1 MKQTGKKLLSY
12 LLILA
17 MVVGLVPGMRLMAYA
32 ASSTVTWN
40 ASDITGQGNSFTKDG
55 VTVNCG
61 DLDYSNK
68 NFMDGGTFTTTLG
81 NFTKIEVTT
90 GEWEASGTGWSGST
104 WTGNASSVSFSGEIY
119 EVTKVVFTIEP
130 ATVAVTGVEL
140 DPATLSLTV
149 GDATATLT
157 ATVQPD
163 GATDKTVTWTTS
175 DASIATVDNGVVTP
189 KAAGTA
195 TITATATNGTE
206 DTSDDKTATC
216 TVTVSDSQ
224 AALQNAQSALETS
237 ILEANDY
244 ATSIVESHENEAVTV
259 WNSVE
264 TATGVRNNAT
274 SVAELQSA
282 KETLDQVV
290 AKTKLEISIEE
301 AESYYN
307 DIQGSHADAAAT
319 LLSAI
324 NTAKGV
330 KDNTNATVQQLT
342 EAKTALDNAL
352 ATAQAQAAAAQQS
365 DTYTFYVTDSLD
377 WGSACAYAWD
387 SDGNALLGEWPG
399 TAVSTGTTELGDTQ
413 FIVQLPKTAVGFI
426 VNGGGAQ
433 TEDITNFS
441 YDGFWMDGSK
451 NALGHYLVTGYNF
464 ETTEPEPPAPADTYV
479 VAGSKD
485 DIFGSTWDGTSEAN
499 KMTLANGTY
508 TKSYTVSQAY
518 TGVQLKVVKN
528 GTTWIGDQS
537 GNNVTFNLTGAGTF
551 TVSYNP
557 STNAVSVSGDIVA
570 SESAETTLTVGTTW
584 YVGDAFNPGAA
595 WVNYYDTD
603 AAYLMHST
611 GAGSVSQPIYDGDL
625 AMWCFGALCPADKY
639 SVHGSEGAPDE
650 GNLPLYFTVP
660 DGKSEEETPTGFRL
674 TGGDGTKDSPYTF
687 ALVYDEKPAPAAETV
702 TYGEHTCTVLDANS
716 TSLTDGWY
724 IVKAGE
730 TVTIPAAVT
739 VSGDVHLVLQEGATL
754 NTQAGIAGGEG
765 SLLTVEG
772 SGALNATAAE
782 DGSNAIVIEQLTV
795 NGGSVTVNTDQ
806 DGIVLRRSAAIT
818 GGTVNVT
825 AANGDGISVEDRDG
839 NLTISGGSVEVRGKQ
854 GIGVNGQVAVSG
866 GTVHAVATGT
876 GEMDSAIVGVGGIT
890 VSGGSVTAEGISLG
904 LLSYDNV
911 QITDGSVTASGS
923 TAVYSNNVSVSGGD
937 VTATGSTNGLAAE
950 NSVSISGGD
959 VTATGSA
966 YGLAAMQSVSIQGGT
981 VTATTEGE
989 EGAVYGTT
997 VTVAEGLTVTA
1008 SDDATSAAA
1017 VSDFATNHSQK
1028 YVHIEAP
1035 QAAETV
1041 TYGEHT
1047 CTVLDANSTSWTDGW
1062 YIVKEGETVTIP
1074 AAVAVS
1080 GDVHLVLQEGATLNT
1095 QAGIAGAEGSL
1106 TVEGS
1111 GTLNAAAAETGSTE
1125 DESYAIVIAQLTVN
1139 GGSVS
1144 AGGGDQ
1150 AILAGN
1156 LTING
1161 GSVTVNTDKNGIEV
1175 IQSAT
1180 ITGGTVNVTANR
1192 LGISSQRGGITISGG
1207 SVDVT
1212 GDQAIYFKGLVA
1224 VSGGTV
1230 HAVATGNAVLDSAIV
1245 GEGGITVSG
1254 GSVTA
1259 QGYGYGLL
1267 GYSKV
1272 LITDGSVTASGSI
1285 AAYSFDVEISGGNVT
1300 ANGGSTY
1307 GLAAMDSMSISG
1319 GTVTATGDMGAV
1331 YCEKGV
1337 TVADGLA
1344 VTAGDDAT
1352 SAAAVSDFATNHSQ
1366 KYVEIKAAA
1375 AEPVNTTGTIVMSE
1389 QGFYYGQTVETITKD
1404 GITVVAG
1411 KGDNGSNSAPYY
1423 AAGESLD
1430 VDPGNTLTVSVASG
1444 TITQIV
1450 FTYGS
1455 SNANEI
1461 TADSGTFDTNTWTG
1475 SAQSVTFT
1483 FGGTSGKRKIKEIA
1497 VTYSASAPAAE
1508 TVTYTD
1514 GNGTEHT
1521 CTVVDANSTSWTDGW
1536 YIVKEGETV
1545 TIPAAVTVSG
1555 DVHLVLQ
1562 EGATLNVNDSVSL
1575 WMESNALTIEGSGTL
1590 NAVCDGANA
1599 AIYGDGALTVNG
1611 GSVVA
1616 TGGSRNG
1623 ITVGTVAVSGG
1634 TVTATGSDAGIR
1646 AEKDL
1651 TISGGTV
1658 HATGNTPQEGVA
1670 IESKKGN
1677 ITISGGEVEA
1687 EGTAAGISAAEGAV
1701 TISGGTVTATG
1712 GSTGIA
1718 GLQSVSIQGGTVNAT
1733 GGGAGILCLQS
1744 VSIQGG
1750 TVTVTA
1756 TTEGGLGAVY
1766 AQEGVTV
1773 ADGLAVTAGDD
1784 ATNAAAV
1791 SDFATNHSQKYVHIE
1806 EAPAV
1811 ATVDG
1816 TSYSSF
1822 AEALSAWAGGAGTT
1836 LTLAGDVTV
1845 DSTVTISGTK
1855 TLDLNGYGIKRTGS
1869 GTVLEISDGA
1879 SLTLN
1884 DSTPARTDTGDN
1896 RPAGVTGGY
1905 ITGGTGTDV
1914 YGGLVIAGGVYNAG
1928 TFTMNGGS
1936 ITSNSAN
1943 LGGGVYNAGSFTM
1956 NGGSITGNS
1965 GANYGGGVCN
1975 DFGEFTMTGGSITGN
1990 SGNLGGGVMNSYG
2003 TLNLSGAPV
2012 ITGNTGSDLTNI
2024 TASVAV
2030 TGALTGEGPIRV
2042 MVLDSEGAPT
2052 SGSFAQAG
2060 GNYSLTDDDAAKFTS
2075 DLSDYVVKRD
2085 GNTLLLA
2092 SAHTHSFS
2100 YSASGD
2106 TVTATCTADGCD
2118 NPAFSAALTV
2128 TAPTLTTYGGTG
2140 DAAATLTGLDAF
2152 NTATEK
2158 TVSAA
2163 DILYVGRNDTTYEE
2177 SATAPTAAGQ
2187 YTAKLTVEGQT
2198 AQVDYEIGKAA
2209 GSISYASTVL
2219 GRIYGAAPFTNT
2231 LTNTGDGAVSYASDN
2246 TAVAIVDSASGAVTI
2261 VGAGTVR
2268 ITATVTDGAN
2278 YTYAKKTASYTL
2290 YVDPLTMSVS
2300 ATPYTGSYDGASH
2313 GISVSVTTP
2322 ADGYTVKYGTA
2333 AGSYTLDDSPSY
2345 TDVGTYTVYYQVT
2358 ANGYTEVNDSSTVT
2372 ISKATPSYTV
2382 PSGLTA
2388 TYGQTLADVS
2398 LPEGWSWKDS
2408 TQSVGN
2414 AGSNS
2419 FQAVFTPAD
2428 TGNYH
2433 VVNDVDVTVAVE
2445 KAANPATVAG
2455 TATVIKGGNTLDLSA
2470 NVTMNGAT
2478 GAVGYELSDNAPGC
2492 TLSGSILTTG
2502 ENTGSV
2508 TVNVTVAADANY
2520 NALAATPITVTVT
2533 DKLTQTISAENMTLT
2548 YGDTGKSVSA
2558 SVTDPA
2564 TGGGA
2569 IRYAVK
2575 TGSEDTI
2582 GVNAETGALTVIKA
2596 GTATVIVTA
2605 AETQTHAQATR
2616 ELTVTVNK
2624 ANPSET
2630 APTGL
2635 TATYGDT
2642 LAAVTLPEGWSWK
2655 DSTQSVGNAGS
2666 NSFQAVFTPSD
2677 TVNYNVLSDVDVTV
2691 NVNRAAI
2698 TPTVSLAGWVYGQS
2712 ANTPVVGGNTGNGAE
2727 TITYAVRDS
2736 GNFAATQPTDAGS
2749 YTVKL
2754 EIAQT
2759 ANYLGGTATA
2769 DFTITPAA
2777 LTVTATGYTGAYDG
2791 QAHGIGVDVGDS
2803 GASVYYAAN
2812 ELTAQ
2817 NFATA
2822 GSTTAPSYS
2831 DVGEYT
2837 VYYYVYSKNY
2847 TPDVAAGSQTVSIEQ
2862 AAAPAAES
2870 LTDAQKPAAKA
2881 ELIADGSEQPLVT
2894 APTLPEGYTKV
2905 QYSLDGETWTD
2916 EIPTGKD
2923 PGDYSV
2929 QVKYVG
2935 DKNHSDF
2942 EGETV
2947 NVTVGSLTVSF
2958 ADSDVAAQSVIRNGK
2973 LERPA
2978 NPSREGYAFDGWFE
2992 DATCTVPYDFNKTV
3006 TGNMTLYAKWT
3017 PNVYQLTNVT
3027 GATTDANHI
3036 WYKQSGTET
3045 VTNNNTGVEV
3055 TVKLTNGPDN
3065 SFDHFTGVQLD
3076 GVTLTRD
3083 VDYAAR
3089 AGSTVVTLFPA
3100 TLRRLSNGAH
3110 TLTVLFDNNSVST
3123 RLTVRQNSST
3133 PATGDESNAALYL
3146 TILVLSAL
3154 GMAAVTVESKKR
3166 RTAKR

>member
-17 MVVGLVPGMRLMAYA
+17 MVVGLVPGIRLTAYA

-40 ASDITGQGNSFTKDG
+40 ASDITGEGDSFTKDG
-55 VTVNCG
+55 VTVTAGMINY
-61 DLDYSNK
+61 DHKIFED
-68 NFMDGGTFTTTLG
+68 DGTFTTTLG
-81 NFTKIEVTT
+81 NFTKIEVSTADF
-90 GEWEASGTGWSGST
+90 EASGTGWSGTT
-104 WTGNASSVSFSGEIY
+104 WTGNASSVSFSGDLNG
-119 EVTKVVFTIEP
+119 VTKIVFTIETP
-130 ATVAVTGVEL
+130 TVAVDSVNLSQT
-140 DPATLSLTV
+140 TLSLTV
-149 GDATATLT
+149 GDAPVTLT

-224 AALQNAQSALETS
+224 ATLEDAQSALETS

-244 ATSIVESHENEAVTV
+244 AVSIVESHENEAVTV

-274 SVAELQSA
+274 SVEELQSA

-290 AKTKLEISIEE
+290 ARTKLEISIEE

-307 DIQGSHADAAAT
+307 DIQSSHADAAAT

-330 KDNTNATVQQLT
+330 KDNTNATVQGLT

-365 DTYTFYVTDSLD
+365 DKYTFYVTDSLD

-518 TGVQLKVVKN
+518 DGVQLKVVKN
-528 GTTWIGDQS
+528 GTTWIGDQN

-570 SESAETTLTVGTTW
+570 SESTEPALTVGTTW
-584 YVGDAFNPGAA
+584 YVGDGFNPGAA
-595 WVNYYDTD
+595 WINYYDTD

-611 GAGSVSQPIYDGDL
+611 GAGSVSQPIFDGDL

-660 DGKSEEETPTGFRL
+660 DGKSEEDTPAGFRL

-724 IVKAGE
+724 IVKEGE

-772 SGALNATAAE
+772 SGALNAAAAE

-825 AANGDGISVEDRDG
+825 ATNGTGISGEDRDG
-839 NLTISGGSVEVRGKQ
+839 NLTISGGSVDVTGKQ
-854 GIGVNGQVAVSG
+854 AIYFKGQVAVSG

-876 GEMDSAIVGVGGIT
+876 NEMDAAIVGVGGIT

-950 NSVSISGGD
+950 NSVLISGGD

-1008 SDDATSAAA
+1008 GDDATSAAA

-1047 CTVLDANSTSWTDGW
+1047 CTVLGANSTSLTAGW

-1074 AAVAVS
+1074 APVAVS

-1095 QAGIAGAEGSL
+1095 LAGIAGAEGSL

-1111 GTLNAAAAETGSTE
+1111 GELNATAAETGSTE

-1144 AGGGDQ
+1144 AGGGDD

-1161 GSVTVNTDKNGIEV
+1161 GSVTVNTDKDGILLT
-1175 IQSAT
+1175 QSAA
-1180 ITGGTVNVTANR
+1180 ITGGTVNVTANGE
-1192 LGISSQRGGITISGG
+1192 GISSNQSDCNLTISGG
-1207 SVDVT
+1207 SVEVT
-1212 GDQAIYFKGLVA
+1212 GDQAISFAGQVA

-1230 HAVATGNAVLDSAIV
+1230 HAVATGTDMDDSAIY
-1245 GEGGITVSG
+1245 GGAITVSG

-1259 QGYGYGLL
+1259 EGVSLGL
-1267 GYSKV
+1267 YSEGNV
-1272 LITDGSVTASGSI
+1272 QITDGSVTASGSM
-1285 AAYSFDVEISGGNVT
+1285 AALGYDVEISGGDVTATGGSMYGLAANNNVSISGGNVT
-1300 ANGGSTY
+1300 A
-1307 GLAAMDSMSISG
+1307 
-1319 GTVTATGDMGAV
+1319 TGDLGAV

-1337 TVADGLA
+1337 TVAEGLT
-1344 VTAGDDAT
+1344 VKAGDDAT
-1352 SAAAVSDFATNHSQ
+1352 SAEAVSDFATNHGQ
-1366 KYVEIKAAA
+1366 KYVHIGVPQAIGVGTTWYVGDSINLGGAYYVADDSDTAIYLSVDKANTVP
-1375 AEPVNTTGTIVMSE
+1375 EPLYDTDYMQWYFISCIASLVDNGNGPEETYLTI
-1389 QGFYYGQTVETITKD
+1389 YYGKPDGKTDADVPTGFTIKSGDGTKD
-1404 GITVVAG
+1404 NPYTLELVYNE
-1411 KGDNGSNSAPYY
+1411 KPAP
-1423 AAGESLD
+1423 
-1430 VDPGNTLTVSVASG
+1430 
-1444 TITQIV
+1444 
-1450 FTYGS
+1450 
-1455 SNANEI
+1455 
-1461 TADSGTFDTNTWTG
+1461 
-1475 SAQSVTFT
+1475 
-1483 FGGTSGKRKIKEIA
+1483 
-1497 VTYSASAPAAE
+1497 AE
-1508 TVTYTD
+1508 TVIYTD
-1514 GNGTEHT
+1514 GNGTQHT
-1521 CTVVDANSTSWTDGW
+1521 CTVLDANSTSWTAGW

-1545 TIPAAVTVSG
+1545 DIAERVTASG
-1555 DVHLVLQ
+1555 SVHLVLQ
-1562 EGATLNVNDSVSL
+1562 EGATLNANSGISVTAGNSL
-1575 WMESNALTIEGSGTL
+1575 TVEGDGTL
-1590 NAVCDGANA
+1590 NANASGVDDAAGIGGYQGENGGTVIITGGTVSAMGGSGAA
-1599 AIYGDGALTVNG
+1599 GIGGGGMDWGSVSGADNGSVIISG
-1611 GSVVA
+1611 GSVNA
-1616 TGGSRNG
+1616 TGGS
-1623 ITVGTVAVSGG
+1623 GG
-1634 TVTATGSDAGIR
+1634 AGIG
-1646 AEKDL
+1646 
-1651 TISGGTV
+1651 SGDSGD
-1658 HATGNTPQEGVA
+1658 GG
-1670 IESKKGN
+1670 S
-1677 ITISGGEVEA
+1677 ITISGGSVNA
-1687 EGTAAGISAAEGAV
+1687 TSGGFGAGIGGGSGAAGGII
-1701 TISGGTVTATG
+1701 TISGSATVTATG
-1712 GSTGIA
+1712 GQLGSGIGGGMSASTG
-1718 GLQSVSIQGGTVNAT
+1718 GSITISDSA
-1733 GGGAGILCLQS
+1733 
-1744 VSIQGG
+1744 
-1750 TVTVTA
+1750 TVTA
-1756 TTEGGLGAVY
+1756 TGGQDAV
-1766 AQEGVTV
+1766 GFGSDSITV
-1773 ADGLAVTAGDD
+1773 AEGLAVTAGDD

-1822 AEALSAWAGGAGTT
+1822 AEALSAWAGGTGTT

-1845 DSTVTISGTK
+1845 DSTISISGSGEK
-1855 TLDLNGYGIKRTGS
+1855 TLDLNGYGIKMTGS
-1869 GTVLEISDGA
+1869 GPVLNISGGA

-1884 DSTPARTDTGDN
+1884 DNNPARTDTGDN
-1896 RPAGVTGGY
+1896 RPDGVTGGY
-1905 ITGGTGTDV
+1905 ITGGTGTDF
-1914 YGGLVIAGGVYNAG
+1914 YGQLYAGGVFNAG

-1936 ITSNSAN
+1936 ITGNSADF
-1943 LGGGVYNAGSFTM
+1943 GGGVYNGNTFTM

-1965 GANYGGGVCN
+1965 ANYGGGVYN
-1975 DFGEFTMTGGSITGN
+1975 DFVTLTMNGGSITGN
-1990 SGNLGGGVMNSYG
+1990 SATHGGGVMNSYG

-2024 TASVAV
+2024 SGSVAV
-2030 TGALTGEGPIRV
+2030 TGALTEGAAIGATLLDGEGV
-2042 MVLDSEGAPT
+2042 PT

-2060 GNYSLTDDDAAKFTS
+2060 GNYTLTDDDAAKFTS
-2075 DLSDYVVKRD
+2075 NLSDYIVKRD

-2106 TVTATCTADGCD
+2106 TVTATCTADGCTD
-2118 NPAFSAALTV
+2118 PAFSAALTI

-2140 DAAATLTGLDAF
+2140 DAAATLTGLDDF
-2152 NTATEK
+2152 NAATEK
-2158 TVSAA
+2158 TVSAT
-2163 DILYVGRNDTTYEE
+2163 DILYVGRNDTAYTE

-2198 AQVDYEIGKAA
+2198 AQVDYEISKAA
-2209 GSISYASTVL
+2209 GSISYAATAL
-2219 GRIYGAAPFTNT
+2219 NKNYGDTAFTND
-2231 LTNTGDGAVSYASDN
+2231 LTVTGDGAVSYESNN
-2246 TAVAIVDSASGAVTI
+2246 TTVAIVDSATGAVTI
-2261 VGAGTVR
+2261 VGAGTATV
-2268 ITATVTDGAN
+2268 TATVTDGDN
-2278 YTYAKKTASYTL
+2278 YSYETKTASYTL
-2290 YVDPLTMSVS
+2290 TVEALTMSVS
-2300 ATPYTGSYDGASH
+2300 ATPYSGSYDGASH

-2322 ADGYTVKYGTA
+2322 ADGATVKYGTA

-2358 ANGYTEVNDSSTVT
+2358 ANGYTAATGSSTVT

-2388 TYGQTLADVS
+2388 TYGQTLADVT
-2398 LPEGWSWKDS
+2398 LPEGWSWTDS

-2428 TGNYH
+2428 TTNYH
-2433 VVNDVDVTVAVE
+2433 VVNDVDVTVTVE

-2533 DKLTQTISAENMTLT
+2533 DKLTQTISADNVTLT

-2666 NSFQAVFTPSD
+2666 NSFKASFTPSD
-2677 TVNYNVLSDVDVTV
+2677 TDNYNVLSDVDVTV

-2712 ANTPVVGGNTGNGAE
+2712 ANTPVVGGNTGHGTE
-2727 TITYAVRDS
+2727 TITYAVQGS

-2754 EIAQT
+2754 EIAQS

-2791 QAHGIGVDVGDS
+2791 QSHGIGVDVGDS
-2803 GASVYYAAN
+2803 GASVYYAAA

-2905 QYSLDGETWTD
+2905 LYSTDGETWT
-2916 EIPTGKD
+2916 ETVPTGKD

-2992 DATCTVPYDFNKTV
+2992 DATRTVPYDFNKTV
-3006 TGNMTLYAKWT
+3006 TGNVTLYAKWT
-3017 PNVYQLTNVT
+3017 PNVYQLTAVT

-3036 WYKQSGTET
+3036 WYKQSGTDT

-3076 GVTLTRD
+3076 GVPLTRD

>member
-17 MVVGLVPGMRLMAYA
+17 MVVGLVPGMRMTAQAQTETLLTTLTFGD
-32 ASSTVTWN
+32 SSTYSETTSGVVSVTATN
-40 ASDITGQGNSFTKDG
+40 VSDYDSEDGWVWVYDGSLSVTAEEGYTITKCVFRQNDDTITDNEAPFEIHIDDACITANRDMDG
-55 VTVNCG
+55 VT
-61 DLDYSNK
+61 S
-68 NFMDGGTFTTTLG
+68 
-81 NFTKIEVTT
+81 IEVYGYATPT
-90 GEWEASGTGWSGST
+90 AKYSVTITPGS
-104 WTGNASSVSFSGEIY
+104 NM
-119 EVTKVVFTIEP
+119 TKTAE
-130 ATVAVTGVEL
+130 
-140 DPATLSLTV
+140 S
-149 GDATATLT
+149 GDASQTGLSGAMTAVVYT
-157 ATVQPD
+157 ADTGYKFPD
-163 GATDKTVTWTTS
+163 TS
-175 DASIATVDNGVVTP
+175 DAYTT
-189 KAAGTA
+189 
-195 TITATATNGTE
+195 TNGIAVTR
-206 DTSDDKTATC
+206 TSDTVLTVSGTPTADTYI
-216 TVTVSDSQ
+216 TIPDAVSATESDSQ
-224 AALQNAQSALETS
+224 ATLEDAQSALETS

-244 ATSIVESHENEAVTV
+244 AVSIVESHENEAVTV

-274 SVAELQSA
+274 SVEELQSA
-282 KETLDQVV
+282 KETLDKVV

-307 DIQGSHADAAAT
+307 DIQSSHADAAAT

-330 KDNTNATVQQLT
+330 KDNTNATVQGLT

-352 ATAQAQAAAAQQS
+352 ATAQSQAAAAPATKTVQFLNTKNWS
-365 DTYTFYVTDSLD
+365 SV
-377 WGSACAYAWD
+377 YAFVYND
-387 SDGNALLGEWPG
+387 DYQPYNWPG
-399 TAVSTGTTELGDTQ
+399 TLMTAVSTNADKQTLYTLSIPADMTGVVFNNGDVSDTHEVS
-413 FIVQLPKTAVGFI
+413 ISDLAANGVRGFYLDS
-426 VNGGGAQ
+426 NGKIQ
-433 TEDITNFS
+433 TLEAAPS
-441 YDGFWMDGSK
+441 
-451 NALGHYLVTGYNF
+451 
-464 ETTEPEPPAPADTYV
+464 EPPAPADTYV

-485 DIFGSTWDGTSEAN
+485 DIFGSTWDGTAEAN

-518 TGVQLKVVKN
+518 DGVQLKVVKN
-528 GTTWIGDQS
+528 GTTWIGDQN

-570 SESAETTLTVGTTW
+570 SESTEPALTVGTTW
-584 YVGDAFNPGAA
+584 YVGDGFNPGAA
-595 WVNYYDTD
+595 WINYYDTD

-611 GAGSVSQPIYDGDL
+611 GAGSVSQPIFDSDL

-660 DGKSEEETPTGFRL
+660 DGKSEEDTPAGFRL
-674 TGGDGTKDSPYTF
+674 TGGDGTKENPYTF
-687 ALVYDEKPAPAAETV
+687 ELVYDSPDAPAAETV

-724 IVKAGE
+724 IVKEGE

-825 AANGDGISVEDRDG
+825 ATNGTGISGEDRDG
-839 NLTISGGSVEVRGKQ
+839 NLTISGGSVDVTGKQ
-854 GIGVNGQVAVSG
+854 AIYFKGQVAVSG

-876 GEMDSAIVGVGGIT
+876 NEMDAAIVGVGGIT

-1008 SDDATSAAA
+1008 GDDATSAAA

-1047 CTVLDANSTSWTDGW
+1047 CTVLGANSTSLTAGW

-1074 AAVAVS
+1074 APVAVS
-1080 GDVHLVLQEGATLNT
+1080 GDVHLVLQEDATLNT
-1095 QAGIAGAEGSL
+1095 LAGIAGAEGSL

-1111 GTLNAAAAETGSTE
+1111 GELNATAAETGSTE

-1144 AGGGDQ
+1144 AGGGDD

-1161 GSVTVNTDKNGIEV
+1161 GSVTVNTDKDGILLT
-1175 IQSAT
+1175 QSAA
-1180 ITGGTVNVTANR
+1180 ITGGTVNVTANGE
-1192 LGISSQRGGITISGG
+1192 GISSNQSDCNLTISGG
-1207 SVDVT
+1207 SVEVT
-1212 GDQAIYFKGLVA
+1212 GDQAISFAGQVA

-1230 HAVATGNAVLDSAIV
+1230 HAVATGTDMDDSAIY
-1245 GEGGITVSG
+1245 GGAITVSG

-1259 QGYGYGLL
+1259 EGVSLGL
-1267 GYSKV
+1267 YSEGNV
-1272 LITDGSVTASGSI
+1272 QITDGSVTASGSM
-1285 AAYSFDVEISGGNVT
+1285 AALGYDVEISGGDVTATGGSMYGLAANNNVSISGGNVT
-1300 ANGGSTY
+1300 A
-1307 GLAAMDSMSISG
+1307 
-1319 GTVTATGDMGAV
+1319 TGDLGAV

-1337 TVADGLA
+1337 TVAEGLT
-1344 VTAGDDAT
+1344 VKAGDDAT
-1352 SAAAVSDFATNHSQ
+1352 SAEAVSDFATNHGQ
-1366 KYVEIKAAA
+1366 KYVHIGVPQAIGVGTTWYVGDSINLGGAYYVADDSDTAIYLSVDKANTVP
-1375 AEPVNTTGTIVMSE
+1375 EPLYDTDYMQWYFISCIASLVDNGNGPEETYLTI
-1389 QGFYYGQTVETITKD
+1389 YYGKPDGKTDADVPTGFTIKSGDGTKD
-1404 GITVVAG
+1404 NPYTLELVYNE
-1411 KGDNGSNSAPYY
+1411 KPAP
-1423 AAGESLD
+1423 
-1430 VDPGNTLTVSVASG
+1430 
-1444 TITQIV
+1444 
-1450 FTYGS
+1450 
-1455 SNANEI
+1455 
-1461 TADSGTFDTNTWTG
+1461 
-1475 SAQSVTFT
+1475 
-1483 FGGTSGKRKIKEIA
+1483 
-1497 VTYSASAPAAE
+1497 AE
-1508 TVTYTD
+1508 TVIYTD
-1514 GNGTEHT
+1514 GNGTQHT
-1521 CTVVDANSTSWTDGW
+1521 CTVLDANSTSWTAGW

-1545 TIPAAVTVSG
+1545 DIAERVTASG
-1555 DVHLVLQ
+1555 SVHLVLQ
-1562 EGATLNVNDSVSL
+1562 EGATLNANSGISVTAGNSL
-1575 WMESNALTIEGSGTL
+1575 TVEGDGTL
-1590 NAVCDGANA
+1590 NANASGVDDAAGIGGYQGENGGTVIITGGTVSAMGGSGAA
-1599 AIYGDGALTVNG
+1599 GIGGGGMDWGSVSGADNGSVIISG
-1611 GSVVA
+1611 GSVNA
-1616 TGGSRNG
+1616 TGGS
-1623 ITVGTVAVSGG
+1623 GG
-1634 TVTATGSDAGIR
+1634 AGIG
-1646 AEKDL
+1646 
-1651 TISGGTV
+1651 SGDSGD
-1658 HATGNTPQEGVA
+1658 GG
-1670 IESKKGN
+1670 S
-1677 ITISGGEVEA
+1677 ITISGGSVNA
-1687 EGTAAGISAAEGAV
+1687 TSGGFGAGIGGGSGAAGGII
-1701 TISGGTVTATG
+1701 TISGSATVTATG
-1712 GSTGIA
+1712 GQLGSGIGGGMSASTG
-1718 GLQSVSIQGGTVNAT
+1718 GSITISDSA
-1733 GGGAGILCLQS
+1733 
-1744 VSIQGG
+1744 
-1750 TVTVTA
+1750 TVTA
-1756 TTEGGLGAVY
+1756 TGGQDAV
-1766 AQEGVTV
+1766 GFGSDSITV
-1773 ADGLAVTAGDD
+1773 AEGLAVTAGDD

-1822 AEALSAWAGGAGTT
+1822 AEALSAWAGGTGTT

-1845 DSTVTISGTK
+1845 DSTISISGSGEK
-1855 TLDLNGYGIKRTGS
+1855 TLDLNGYGIKMTGS
-1869 GTVLEISDGA
+1869 GPVLNISGGA

-1884 DSTPARTDTGDN
+1884 DNNPARTDTGDN
-1896 RPAGVTGGY
+1896 RPDGVTGGY
-1905 ITGGTGTDV
+1905 ITGGTGTDF
-1914 YGGLVIAGGVYNAG
+1914 YGQLYAGGVFNAG

-1936 ITSNSAN
+1936 ITGNSADF
-1943 LGGGVYNAGSFTM
+1943 GGGVYNGNTFTM

-1965 GANYGGGVCN
+1965 ANYGGGVYN
-1975 DFGEFTMTGGSITGN
+1975 DFVTLTMNGGSITGN
-1990 SGNLGGGVMNSYG
+1990 SATHGGGVMNSYG

-2024 TASVAV
+2024 SGSVAV
-2030 TGALTGEGPIRV
+2030 TGALTEGTAIGATLLDGEGV
-2042 MVLDSEGAPT
+2042 PT

-2060 GNYSLTDDDAAKFTS
+2060 GNYTLTDDDAAKFTS
-2075 DLSDYVVKRD
+2075 NLSDYIVKRD

-2106 TVTATCTADGCD
+2106 TVTATCTADGCTD
-2118 NPAFSAALTV
+2118 PAFSAALTI

-2158 TVSAA
+2158 TVSVA
-2163 DILYVGRNDTTYEE
+2163 DILYVGRNDTAYTE

-2209 GSISYASTVL
+2209 GSISYASTAL

-2231 LTNTGDGAVSYASDN
+2231 LTNTGDGTVSYASDN
-2246 TAVAIVDSASGAVTI
+2246 TAVATVDATGAVTI
-2261 VGAGTVR
+2261 VGAGNAT
-2268 ITATVTDGAN
+2268 ITAMVTDGAN

-2290 YVDPLTMSVS
+2290 YVGALSMTVS

-2333 AGSYTLDDSPSY
+2333 ADSYTLDESPSY

-2358 ANGYTEVNDSSTVT
+2358 ANGYTAATGSSTVT

-2428 TGNYH
+2428 TTNYH
-2433 VVNDVDVTVAVE
+2433 VVNDVDVTVTVE

-2533 DKLTQTISAENMTLT
+2533 DKLTQTISAENVTLT

-2712 ANTPVVGGNTGNGAE
+2712 ANTPVVGGNTGHGTE

-2791 QAHGIGVDVGDS
+2791 QSHGIGVDVGDS

-2837 VYYYVYSKNY
+2837 VYYYVYSRNY

-2881 ELIADGSEQPLVT
+2881 ELIADGSEQPLIT

-2947 NVTVGSLTVSF
+2947 NVTVGSLTVNF

-3006 TGNMTLYAKWT
+3006 TGNLTLYAKWT

-3036 WYKQSGTET
+3036 WYKQSGTDT

-3055 TVKLTNGPDN
+3055 TVKLTNGPDD
-3065 SFDHFTGVQLD
+3065 SFNHFTGVQLD

-3100 TLRRLSNGAH
+3100 TLRRLNNGAH

-3146 TILVLSAL
+3146 TVLVLSAL
-3154 GMAAVTVESKKR
+3154 GMVAVTVESKKR
-3166 RTAKR
+3166 RPAKR

>member
-17 MVVGLVPGMRLMAYA
+17 MVVGLVPGMRLTAYA

-189 KAAGTA
+189 QAAGTA
-195 TITATATNGTE
+195 TITATSNADST
-206 DTSDDKTATC
+206 KTATC

-224 AALQNAQSALETS
+224 ATLEDAQSALETS

-244 ATSIVESHENEAVTV
+244 AVSIVESHENEAVTV

-274 SVAELQSA
+274 SVEELQSA
-282 KETLDQVV
+282 KETLDKVV

-307 DIQGSHADAAAT
+307 DIQSSHADAAAT

-330 KDNTNATVQQLT
+330 KDNTNATVQGLT

-352 ATAQAQAAAAQQS
+352 ATAQSQAAAAQQS
-365 DTYTFYVTDSLD
+365 DKYTFYVTDSLD

-485 DIFGSTWDGTSEAN
+485 DIFGSTWDGTAEAN

-518 TGVQLKVVKN
+518 DGVQLKVVKN
-528 GTTWIGDQS
+528 GTTWIGDQN

-570 SESAETTLTVGTTW
+570 SESTEPALTVGTTW
-584 YVGDAFNPGAA
+584 YVGDGFNPGAA
-595 WVNYYDTD
+595 WINYYDTD

-611 GAGSVSQPIYDGDL
+611 GAGIVSQPIFDGDL

-660 DGKSEEETPTGFRL
+660 DGKSEEDTPAGFRLTGGDGTKENPYTFELVYDSPDAPALTVGMTWYVGDAFNPGAVWINDYDTNAGSLVHCSGAGSVSEPTSTGNMWAFHSLCPIDRYVYDGAEGDAAEGNELGLSLTIPDGKSDEEEPTGFRL
-674 TGGDGTKDSPYTF
+674 TGGDGTKENPYTF
-687 ALVYDEKPAPAAETV
+687 ALVYDEKPSTQPTLAVGTTWYVGDSINLGGAYYIIDDAYTDNFYLSVDKANTVPEPTYNSGYMQWYFLNCIASLVDYGFGLEESNETIWFGMPDGKTVVDEPTGFRIKSGSGTQEDPYLFELVYDEKPAPAETV
-702 TYGEHTCTVLDANS
+702 TY
-716 TSLTDGWY
+716 TDG
-724 IVKAGE
+724 
-730 TVTIPAAVT
+730 
-739 VSGDVHLVLQEGATL
+739 
-754 NTQAGIAGGEG
+754 
-765 SLLTVEG
+765 
-772 SGALNATAAE
+772 
-782 DGSNAIVIEQLTV
+782 
-795 NGGSVTVNTDQ
+795 NGT
-806 DGIVLRRSAAIT
+806 
-818 GGTVNVT
+818 
-825 AANGDGISVEDRDG
+825 
-839 NLTISGGSVEVRGKQ
+839 
-854 GIGVNGQVAVSG
+854 
-866 GTVHAVATGT
+866 
-876 GEMDSAIVGVGGIT
+876 
-890 VSGGSVTAEGISLG
+890 
-904 LLSYDNV
+904 
-911 QITDGSVTASGS
+911 
-923 TAVYSNNVSVSGGD
+923 
-937 VTATGSTNGLAAE
+937 
-950 NSVSISGGD
+950 
-959 VTATGSA
+959 
-966 YGLAAMQSVSIQGGT
+966 
-981 VTATTEGE
+981 
-989 EGAVYGTT
+989 
-997 VTVAEGLTVTA
+997 
-1008 SDDATSAAA
+1008 
-1017 VSDFATNHSQK
+1017 
-1028 YVHIEAP
+1028 
-1035 QAAETV
+1035 
-1041 TYGEHT
+1041 EHT

-2605 AETQTHAQATR
+2605 AETMTHAQATR

-2677 TVNYNVLSDVDVTV
+2677 TVNYNVLSDIDVTV

-2698 TPTVSLAGWVYGQS
+2698 TPTVSLAGWVYGES
-2712 ANTPVVGGNTGNGAE
+2712 ANTPVVSGNTGSGAE

-2791 QAHGIGVDVGDS
+2791 QSHGIGVDVGDS

-2812 ELTAQ
+2812 ELSAQ

-2837 VYYYVYSKNY
+2837 VYYYVYSRNY

-2947 NVTVGSLTVSF
+2947 NVTIGSLTVSF

-2973 LERPA
+2973 LEQPA
-2978 NPSREGYAFDGWFE
+2978 NPTREGYAFDGWFE

-3006 TGNMTLYAKWT
+3006 TGNVTLYAKWT

-3036 WYKQSGTET
+3036 WYKQSGTDT
-3045 VTNNNTGVEV
+3045 VTNNNTGVEI
-3055 TVKLTNGPDN
+3055 TVKLTNGPDD

-3146 TILVLSAL
+3146 TVLVLSAL